1 MTQAS
6 PSLASNDEMLICRLE
21 SYYGA
26 KVPDD
31 EEAGTL
37 GTNTFDI

>member
-6 PSLASNDEMLICRLE
+6 PNLASNDEMLTCRLE

-26 KVPDD
+26 KVPDYG
-31 EEAGTL
+31 EAGTL
-37 GTNTFDI
+37 GTNAFDI